1 MTSNI
6 DTIFAENNNSKV
18 AQIITDASI
27 TTYLYI
33 NTIYCMFTYDQ
44 TYPIVNNY
52 QPYIIL
58 FIYLSFVLRTFRLNN
73 H

>member
-58 FIYLSFVLRTFRLNN
+58 FILFELCLKDF
-73 H
+73 